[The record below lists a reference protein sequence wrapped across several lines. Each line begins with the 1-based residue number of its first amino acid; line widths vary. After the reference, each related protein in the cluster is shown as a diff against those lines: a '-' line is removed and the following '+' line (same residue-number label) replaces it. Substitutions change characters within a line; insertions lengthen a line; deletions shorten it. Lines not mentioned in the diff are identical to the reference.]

1 MSKKNKLHQIKNDKM
16 ASFQKTDRPGDTV
29 DTAVTELHALSIE
42 L

>member
-16 ASFQKTDRPGDTV
+16 ASFQKNRPGDTV
-29 DTAVTELHALSIE
+29 DTALTELHALSIE